1 MTSRPPATTATIDT
15 WRPSEASRPTPA
27 PQDARTQT
35 TTSPRPTP
43 VPQDAR
49 TQVTASSR
57 PAPAPRQTP
66 PAARTPQSL
75 PEMPPLQAASAHFGP
90 AWQSDAPQR
99 APSSGRR
106 GAMAIIAYIGLLA
119 ALLHGMQM
127 QHAFAVLTLGTWRYA
142 PYLLA
147 LLPVIYLAR
156 ATWRGGSWPGLVAG
170 AVTLLTVL
178 YELIVRPGDTL
189 PVACIVAGLV
199 AAACCLC
206 TGMDTAPWNA
216 RQRMRTGKRT
226 ATLIVG
232 MLGLVQFGLVCAF
245 GTRAATELAASL
257 WLAVA
262 LTLAVWRSPWGQE
275 RV

>member
-1 MTSRPPATTATIDT
+1 M
-15 WRPSEASRPTPA
+15 
-27 PQDARTQT
+27 
-35 TTSPRPTP
+35 P
-43 VPQDAR
+43 V
-49 TQVTASSR
+49 
-57 PAPAPRQTP
+57 
-66 PAARTPQSL
+66 
-75 PEMPPLQAASAHFGP
+75 
-90 AWQSDAPQR
+90 
-99 APSSGRR
+99 
-106 GAMAIIAYIGLLA
+106 IAYIGLLA

-156 ATWRGGSWPGLVAG
+156 AAWRGGSWPGLAVG
-170 AVTLLTVL
+170 AVTLLAVL

-189 PVACIVAGLV
+189 PVAHIVAGLV

-226 ATLIVG
+226 ATLIAG